1 MIFQIVRDLPQ
12 RMRLRAGALSFSNEK
27 GLAIEEA
34 LEKHGFVLRARTNP
48 KNGSLI
54 IDYREGYREDVL
66 SSIRALDTD
75 AIKDIDSGERYDH
88 RKLTQDFE
96 RKFMRLITKRYLI
109 KTLVPRPLRSIF
121 IWKKASKYLG
131 AGLDKLTQGKLTV
144 EVLDASAIGISL
156 LQSQYSTAGSIMFF
170 LSISELLEEYTTQ
183 RAKLELSESLAIHV
197 DKVWK
202 KTAEGSERVPLESIV
217 PGDIV
222 TVKMGHT
229 IPVDGHV
236 ISGEASVDE
245 ATMTGESLPV
255 PKSEGSFV
263 FAGTVIADGSLDI
276 EVRGVAK
283 DTRIH
288 KIVELIDTAESLK
301 ASVQSKAERLADKI
315 VPYSFLT
322 ALGVYAFGGNVIKA
336 MSVLMVDYSC
346 ALKLSTPISVLSALR
361 QAAQQKVMI
370 KGGRYLEEF
379 AAADTIVFD
388 KTGTLTKASPSVAE
402 VVAFPPYTRE
412 DFLRDAACI
421 EEHFP
426 HSVAKAIVDEAAK
439 EGLEHE
445 ERHAEVKYIVAHGI
459 KTELNG
465 QEVNIGSHHFI
476 FEDEKTE
483 ITPEQEHMIESY
495 AQNYSIIYMA
505 VNGKLAGF
513 ICIDDPPREEAK
525 AALEGLREKG
535 FNEIRIITGDGERAA
550 RSIAEQLDIERYHH
564 QVLPDEKLDIVK
576 AIKEERKHLI
586 MVGDGINDSPALAE
600 ASVSVA
606 MKDASDLAREVA
618 DIVILESDLN
628 RLNYIRGL
636 SKALMERIHSNFRW
650 IVGINTALIGF
661 GALGLMAPTT
671 TALLHNSSTF
681 IISLRSAQAY
691 KHETPD
697 NN

>member
-1 MIFQIVRDLPQ
+1 MIFQIVRDVPL
-12 RMRLRAGALSFSNEK
+12 RLRLRAETTSFSNEK

-34 LEKHGFVLRARTNP
+34 LEKHHFILKARSNY
-48 KNGSLI
+48 KNGSLLI
-54 IDYREGYREDVL
+54 EYKEGHREDVL
-66 SSIRALDTD
+66 DSIRALHTD
-75 AIKDIDSGERYDH
+75 ELTDLNSGERYEH
-88 RKLTQDFE
+88 RKLAQDFE
-96 RKFMRLITKRYLI
+96 RKMLRILTKRYLI
-109 KTLVPRPLRSIF
+109 KTLVPKPIRSVF
-121 IWKKASKYLG
+121 IWKKASKYFG
-131 AGLDKLTQGKLTV
+131 SGLEKLSQGKLTV

-156 LQSQYSTAGSIMFF
+156 LQRQYSTAGSIMFF
-170 LSISELLEEYTTQ
+170 LSISELLEDYTTQ

-202 KTAEGSERVPLESIV
+202 KTEEGSELVSLDSIV

-236 ISGEASVDE
+236 VKGIASVDE
-245 ATMTGESLPV
+245 ATMTGESIPV
-255 PKSEGSFV
+255 PKGEGSFV

-276 EVRGVAK
+276 LVKGVAK

-288 KIVELIDTAESLK
+288 KIVELIDTAENLK

-322 ALGVYAFGGNVIKA
+322 AFGVYAFGGNVIKA

-361 QAAQQKVMI
+361 QAAEQKIMV

-402 VVAFPPYTRE
+402 IIAFPPYTRE
-412 DFLRDAACI
+412 SFLRDAACI

-426 HSVAKAIVDEAAK
+426 HSVAKAIVNEADK
-439 EGLEHE
+439 EGIEHE

-459 KTELNG
+459 KTELDG

-483 ITPEQEHMIESY
+483 LTAEQEKMIETY
-495 AQNYSIIYMA
+495 AQNYSIIFMA
-505 VNGKLAGF
+505 VNGKLVGF
-513 ICIDDPPREEAK
+513 ICIDDPPRDEAK
-525 AALEGLREKG
+525 AALDGLREKG

-550 RSIAEQLDIERYHH
+550 KSIAEQLDIKRYHH

-600 ASVSVA
+600 ANVSVA

-628 RLNYIRGL
+628 RLNYIRTL

-661 GALGLMAPTT
+661 GALGLMSPTT

-681 IISLRSAQAY
+681 VISLRSAGAY
-691 KHETPD
+691 KH
-697 NN
+697 